1 LQGYNFVFSPN
12 GFVGQFDRGLSPEP
26 FIHGEKLSFKP
37 TRNFEFGVFR
47 TTVYGGP
54 GYPLTIHT
62 LLRSLFSTT
71 NEQIAA
77 TGGSPVKPGDRRS
90 GVDFSYRLPGLR
102 NWLTF
107 YGDGF
112 TDDQFSPIAYAD
124 RSAWHAGLY
133 LSQVPLVPKV
143 DLRVEGV
150 YTDVP
155 AGGQI
160 GHGFYYFNF
169 TWRSGYTNDGSL
181 IGSWIGREGQGAQAW
196 SNYWFSTHDRLQ
208 FNFRHQKVSQEFIPG
223 GGTLTDVGV
232 RGDYWFR
239 SNMSVTASVQYERWL
254 FPVIQPNAQRDVT
267 VAVGIQFQPQKLFR
281 PSGAQISQPIP
292 DGEGKP

>member
-1 LQGYNFVFSPN
+1 
-12 GFVGQFDRGLSPEP
+12 LS
-26 FIHGEKLSFKP
+26 
-37 TRNFEFGVFR
+37 
-47 TTVYGGP
+47 
-54 GYPLTIHT
+54 
-62 LLRSLFSTT
+62 
-71 NEQIAA
+71 NEQVTAI
-77 TGGSPVKPGDRRS
+77 GGSPIKPGDRRS
-90 GVDFSYRLPGLR
+90 GLDFSYRLPGMR

-112 TDDQFSPIAYAD
+112 TDDQISPIAYAD

-133 LSQVPLVPKV
+133 LSQVPLVPKL

-160 GHGFYYFNF
+160 GHGFFYFNF
-169 TWRSGYTNDGSL
+169 TWRSGYVNNGNL

-196 SNYWFSTHDRLQ
+196 TNYWFSARNRLQ
-208 FNFRHQKVSQEFIPG
+208 FNFRHQKVSNEFIPG

-239 SNMSVTASVQYERWL
+239 SNVGLSASVQDERWI
-254 FPVIQPNAQRDVT
+254 FPVILPTAQHNVT
-267 VAVGIQFQPQKLFR
+267 GSIEILFQPQKLFR
-281 PSGAQISQPIP
+281 RGGSNVTAGFSPNGAS
-292 DGEGKP
+292 E